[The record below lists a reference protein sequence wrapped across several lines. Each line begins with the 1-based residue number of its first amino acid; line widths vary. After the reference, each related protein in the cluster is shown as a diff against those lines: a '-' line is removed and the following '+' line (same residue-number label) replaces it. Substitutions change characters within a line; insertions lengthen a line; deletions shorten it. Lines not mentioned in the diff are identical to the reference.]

1 MTEQQ
6 AYKWLLENRDKLT
19 LSEQELL
26 AKYNTDLILAEYRL
40 HQLYKWVQERLS
52 EVQNDTR

>member
-1 MTEQQ
+1 MTGQQ
-6 AYKWLLENRDKLT
+6 AYKWLSENRDKLT

-26 AKYNTDLILAEYRL
+26 AKYNMDLALAEYHL

-52 EVQNDTR
+52 EVAE